1 MLDKKTALEINALR
15 EGGKIL
21 HDVLYAV
28 AAKVQPGVCG
38 TELNKITEELIAKA
52 GARPSFK
59 NYRGF
64 PNSLC
69 VSVNKTVVHGIPDKQ
84 PFQEGDIVGLD
95 LGIKYKGLYTD
106 MALTVPVGKIS
117 KAASQLLTV
126 TKKSLAIAVSQVGPG
141 QGIEEI
147 GKAIEKFVKPYGYGI
162 VQDLAGHGVGR
173 AVHEDPLVPNYD
185 TGQKLAKMF
194 PGLVL
199 AIEPMLIMGGNFRV
213 QTAENGWNIDSQDAS
228 LSAHFEQT
236 VVVTED
242 GCEVLT

>member
-21 HDVLYAV
+21 HDVLYAL
-28 AAKVQPGVCG
+28 AAKVQPGVSG
-38 TELNKITEELIAKA
+38 AELNKIAEELIAKA
-52 GARPSFK
+52 GAKPSFK

-69 VSVNKTVVHGIPDKQ
+69 VSVNKTVVHGIPDKK
-84 PFQEGDIVGLD
+84 PLKEGDIVGLD

-117 KAASQLLTV
+117 KAASQLLIV
-126 TKKSLAIAVSQVGPG
+126 TEKSLAIAISQVRPG

-162 VQDLAGHGVGR
+162 VEDLAGHGVGR

-213 QTAENGWNIDSQDAS
+213 ETADNGWNVDSQDAS
-228 LSAHFEQT
+228 LSAHFEHT

-242 GCEVLT
+242 GCEILT

>member
-21 HDVLYAV
+21 HDVLYAL
-28 AAKVQPGVCG
+28 AAKVQPGVSG
-38 TELNKITEELIAKA
+38 AELNKIAEELIAQA
-52 GARPSFK
+52 GAKPSFK

-69 VSVNKTVVHGIPDKQ
+69 VSVNKTVVHGIPDKK

-95 LGIKYKGLYTD
+95 LGIKYKGFYTD

-126 TKKSLAIAVSQVGPG
+126 TKKSLDLAISQVGPG
-141 QGIEEI
+141 KGIEEI

-162 VQDLAGHGVGR
+162 VEDLAGHGVGR

-199 AIEPMLIMGGNFRV
+199 AIEPMLILGGNFRV
-213 QTAENGWNIDSQDAS
+213 ETADNGWNVDSQDGS

-242 GCEVLT
+242 GCEILT

>member
-21 HDVLYAV
+21 HDVLYAL
-28 AAKVQPGVCG
+28 AAKVQPGVSG
-38 TELNKITEELIAKA
+38 AELNKIAEELIAQA
-52 GARPSFK
+52 GAKPSFK

-69 VSVNKTVVHGIPDKQ
+69 VSVNKTVVHGIPDKK

-95 LGIKYKGLYTD
+95 LGIKYKGFYTD

-126 TKKSLAIAVSQVGPG
+126 TKKSLELAISQVGPG
-141 QGIEEI
+141 KGIEEI
-147 GKAIEKFVKPYGYGI
+147 GRAIEKFVKPYGYGI
-162 VQDLAGHGVGR
+162 VEDLAGHGVGR

-213 QTAENGWNIDSQDAS
+213 ETADNGWNVDSQDGS

-242 GCEVLT
+242 GCEILT